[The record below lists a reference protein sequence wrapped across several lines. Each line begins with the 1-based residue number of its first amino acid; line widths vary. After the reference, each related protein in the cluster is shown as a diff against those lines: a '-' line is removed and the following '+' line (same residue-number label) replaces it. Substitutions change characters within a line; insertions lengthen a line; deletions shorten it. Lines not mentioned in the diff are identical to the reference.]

1 MASFAFD
8 HIHLRSPD
16 PEATARF
23 YQEKFGATVKQRVM
37 HDGQPRVDLDLGGLA
52 LFISGTA
59 DPAYAAAQAASGH
72 KPLDHFGLTVRGMA
86 DVVAALK
93 AKGVEFTMEPRS
105 PRPGITI
112 AFLRAPDGV
121 LIELIDRG

>member
-8 HIHLRSPD
+8 HIHLRSPN
-16 PEATARF
+16 PEEAARF
-23 YQEKFGATVKQRVM
+23 YEEKFGATVRQRVM
-37 HDGQPRVDLDLGGLA
+37 HDGQPRVDLDLDGMA

-59 DPAYAAAQAASGH
+59 DPAYAAQGPGH
-72 KPLDHFGLTVRGMA
+72 RPLDHFGLTVRGMA
-86 DVVAALK
+86 ATVAALK